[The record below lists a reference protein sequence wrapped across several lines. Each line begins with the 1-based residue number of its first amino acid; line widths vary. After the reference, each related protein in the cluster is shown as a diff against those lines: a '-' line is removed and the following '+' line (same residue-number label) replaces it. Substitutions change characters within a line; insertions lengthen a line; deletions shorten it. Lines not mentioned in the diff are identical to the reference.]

1 MQHVSEKNRTPPL
14 AFAASFSIF
23 CSLSEPEQMP
33 SIPND
38 CFCAAVEYL
47 ACPAPQSD
55 FVSFLLCRMIQG
67 DSTSRIRKWWQYLD
81 DLNREGFFLGWV
93 SLTRGEEVEDLNH
106 QVKSYTTFSKR
117 TQAFFAVVGLTV
129 ILILQEMCLLL
140 VQWPEKE
147 LVLHVYFTYQAPN
160 GEKVLMLFWGFGF
173 FFALLLAERER
184 ERKKSKQYKVLKN
197 ASCQLCCEI
206 TWRLNVNHCSM
217 FSNLDFAKVTLKT
230 LMLFA
235 VFTAKTADVLLGY

>member
-117 TQAFFAVVGLTV
+117 TQAFFAVVDLTV

-160 GEKVLMLFWGFGF
+160 GEKFLCFFGGLVF
-173 FFALLLAERER
+173 SLPCCLQRER
-184 ERKKSKQYKVLKN
+184 GKEKKANNTKF
-197 ASCQLCCEI
+197 
-206 TWRLNVNHCSM
+206 WRM
-217 FSNLDFAKVTLKT
+217 Q
-230 LMLFA
+230 A
-235 VFTAKTADVLLGY
+235 VSYAVK